1 MIKLKDILKEANII
15 SISPEDMDKLH
26 GDGTVDVDGV
36 TLTYKEPT
44 NPTPVDEGIKYD
56 TGMQRVGNNPTE
68 KRTSKHFG
76 KTNSI
81 NDLAKLLKGLP
92 RNIKKIKVP
101 VQLGDFNP
109 KTEIFSPSQGNK
121 ILKIVNG
128 ITKAAKEQG
137 NPVKG
142 YSLNSYFSVFHDE
155 EPRTT
160 DAYIGIEYRS
170 SKAFADMMSRDE
182 FLD

>member
-1 MIKLKDILKEANII
+1 MIKLKDIME
-15 SISPEDMDKLH
+15 S
-26 GDGTVDVDGV
+26 
-36 TLTYKEPT
+36 
-44 NPTPVDEGIKYD
+44 IKYD

-81 NDLAKLLKGLP
+81 NDLVKLLRGLP

-109 KTEIFSPSQGNK
+109 KTETFSPSQVNT
-121 ILKIVNG
+121 IVKIVRG

-137 NPVKG
+137 NPVVG
-142 YSLNSYFSVFHDE
+142 YSLNNYFGVFHDE
-155 EPRTT
+155 ESRTT
-160 DAYIGIEYRS
+160 DAYVGIQYRS